1 MSRAESGYGR
11 RGRRARRAHTEEHAD
26 DYGQSGGQDGYDPE
40 EDFSAEYGHT
50 RPADGHVDEDA
61 YADDTYD
68 DEYDEY
74 GDQSED
80 DQGAGSGRSPRRG
93 KGRRGRRAG
102 PSRRRAASGGRRTAP
117 TGVDKVSAFS
127 ASAIKRVSV
136 LGDRPNQIVYTL
148 AEQSKRKRGTAVL
161 GALLGAF
168 SIALIALLG
177 LLSYQLFAAPGGT
190 VAGGDESI
198 VAPPE
203 GHSTL
208 TPELYLSEPNREDVF
223 GPIEERPEGAEP
235 MTEEAVFEPVKEI
248 GLEDMNLELREGS
261 VTDSCTSLVWGED
274 LAQSLIDANCINAA
288 TGVYTDADEQY
299 VAQFTLFDLA
309 NAEEAAEVERALDP
323 TNAESG
329 AGFLLT
335 QTGEEIPGL
344 EDGYSQATSQV
355 MGHYLAVFWVAD
367 TEGSPPGDDTDMA
380 TLSVASMNAARYV
393 YEEVVASGQASDQ
406 ASEQAKE

>member
-11 RGRRARRAHTEEHAD
+11 RGRRAHTEDRAD
-26 DYGQSGGQDGYDPE
+26 DQTLGRDQEGYDPE
-40 EDFSAEYGHT
+40 EDFSEEYGHT
-50 RPADGHVDEDA
+50 RPADDGHDGYDDGPYDEGPHDEDA
-61 YADDTYD
+61 
-68 DEYDEY
+68 DE
-74 GDQSED
+74 
-80 DQGAGSGRSPRRG
+80 AGGRAPRRG
-93 KGRRGRRAG
+93 RGRGTRG
-102 PSRRRAASGGRRTAP
+102 PSRRRAPGDRAGGRRAGA

-127 ASAIKRVSV
+127 AAAIKRVSV
-136 LGDRPNQIVYTL
+136 LGERPNQIVYTL

-161 GALLGAF
+161 GLLLGAF
-168 SIALIALLG
+168 SIALVALLG
-177 LLSYQLFAAPGGT
+177 LLSYQLFAGGGGT
-190 VAGGDESI
+190 VAGGDDTV

-223 GPIEERPEGAEP
+223 GAINERPEGTEP
-235 MTEEAVFEPVKEI
+235 MTEESVFEPVREI
-248 GLEDMNLELREGS
+248 GLDDMNLELRQGA

-274 LAQSLIDANCINAA
+274 LGQSLIDANCVQAA
-288 TGVYTDADEQY
+288 SGVYTDGDEQH

-309 NAEEAAEVERALDP
+309 NAEAAAEVERELDP

-335 QTGEEIPGL
+335 QTGDEVPGL
-344 EDGYSQATSQV
+344 RDGYSQATSQV

-367 TEGSPPGDDTDMA
+367 TDGTPPGDSTDMA

-393 YEEVVASGQASDQ
+393 YEEVVAVNQA
-406 ASEQAKE
+406 AEQAEE